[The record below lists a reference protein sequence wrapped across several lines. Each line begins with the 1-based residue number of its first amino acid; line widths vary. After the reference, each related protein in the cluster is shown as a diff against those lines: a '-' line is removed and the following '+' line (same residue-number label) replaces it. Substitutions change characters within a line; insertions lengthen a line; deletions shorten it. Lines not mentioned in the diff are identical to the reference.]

1 MGLIKHLAGIS
12 REALNPEYLASS
24 VVAYLPLFFVLVCI
38 PESSFLD
45 RGPLH
50 ILNKIN

>member
-24 VVAYLPLFFVLVCI
+24 VVAYLPLFLVLVCI
-38 PESSFLD
+38 PESFLD